1 MQREARATPPTL
13 LPKAARPNQTKKG
26 RRTRAQWLRPFFY
39 YLHRYAGVA
48 AGLVFF
54 ISAVTGAMLVFEDEI
69 VQATHPHRY
78 VVDVVGE
85 ARSVEDNLAAALAA
99 LPEGRASSLTL
110 YADPARPYQFGVR
123 DSSNTFYY
131 VYTNPYTTDVVEV
144 SNPLHSVFSVA
155 IRLHRFLLSGRTG
168 KLIVG
173 VSTVLVLSLMLSGLY
188 LWWPRTKAVFS
199 KRTRIKWAGTNWK
212 RRAYDLHAVLGFY
225 TMWILIITAAT
236 GLVWSFDVVEDA
248 VYWLGGGE
256 RSAPR
261 PESVV
266 MEGAPTV
273 GFNAA
278 MAGIKA
284 EIPAFTQIRM
294 SISSRPEGVVQGLVR
309 TEASPHQ
316 SAYDRVYLD
325 KYTGG
330 HLRTDLH
337 ADAPGG
343 TKARRLIYPIHVG
356 SIYGLPSKILV
367 FIVCVVGA
375 SFPVTGYY
383 LWFTKWRKRRKAR
396 KKQREMKQQLQQAVP

>member
-1 MQREARATPPTL
+1 MPGERNR
-13 LPKAARPNQTKKG
+13 KKRGARP
-26 RRTRAQWLRPFFY
+26 QWVRSFFY
-39 YLHRYAGVA
+39 RLHRYAGLA

-54 ISAVTGAMLVFEDEI
+54 ITAVTGAMLVFEDEI
-69 VQATHPHRY
+69 RRATHPHRY
-78 VVDVVGE
+78 IVDVEGE
-85 ARSVEDNLAAALAA
+85 TRPIEANLAAALAA
-99 LPEGRASSLTL
+99 VPEGQSSSLTL

-131 VYTNPYTTDVVEV
+131 VYTNPYTAAVIEV
-144 SNPLHSVFSVA
+144 ANPLHSVFSIA
-155 IRLHRFLLSGRTG
+155 IRLHRFLLAGQTG

-199 KRTRIKWAGTNWK
+199 KRTRVKWAGTNWK

-261 PESVV
+261 PTSAVV
-266 MEGAPTV
+266 DGMPVV

-278 MAGIKA
+278 VAGIKA
-284 EIPAFTQIRM
+284 EIPHFTQIRM
-294 SISSRPEGVVQGLVR
+294 TISSRPDGVVQGLVR
-309 TEASPHQ
+309 TATSPHQ

-325 KYTGG
+325 KYTGA

-356 SIYGLPSKILV
+356 SIFGLPSKIVVFLV
-367 FIVCVVGA
+367 CMVA
-375 SFPVTGYY
+375 ATFPVTGVY
-383 LWFTKWRKRRKAR
+383 LWFIRWRKRRSAKQKRCSTERKAAQR
-396 KKQREMKQQLQQAVP
+396 KAVA

>member
-1 MQREARATPPTL
+1 MRA
-13 LPKAARPNQTKKG
+13 
-26 RRTRAQWLRPFFY
+26 FFY
-39 YLHRYAGVA
+39 RLHRYAGLA

-69 VQATHPHRY
+69 RQATHPHRY
-78 VVDVVGE
+78 AVHVGSS
-85 ARSVEDNLAAALAA
+85 AQSVEDNLAAALAA
-99 LPEGRASSLTL
+99 VPTGQSSSMTL

-131 VYTNPYTTDVVEV
+131 VYTNPYTAEVVEV
-144 SNPLHSVFSVA
+144 SNPLHSAFSIA
-155 IRLHRFLLSGRTG
+155 IRLHRFLLVGQTG

-173 VSTVLVLSLMLSGLY
+173 LSTVLVLSLMFSGLY

-199 KRTRIKWAGTNWK
+199 KRTRVKWAGTNWK
-212 RRAYDLHAVLGFY
+212 RRAFDLHAVLGFY

-256 RSAPR
+256 QSAPR
-261 PESVV
+261 PASVEI
-266 MEGAPTV
+266 EGVPVV

-278 MAGIKA
+278 VAGIKA
-284 EIPAFTQIRM
+284 EIPNFTQIRLT
-294 SISSRPEGVVQGLVR
+294 ISSLPDGVVQGLVR

-325 KYTGG
+325 KYTGA

-356 SIYGLPSKILV
+356 SIFGLPSKIVV
-367 FIVCVVGA
+367 FVVSIVGA
-375 SFPVTGYY
+375 TFPITGVY
-383 LWFTKWRKRRKAR
+383 LWFIRWRKRRGAKQ
-396 KKQREMKQQLQQAVP
+396 KKRTAKEKSDQGEAFA